1 MAFTDAR
8 MPETDQPFRS
18 VAISLRTSRRC
29 HAAPVEKSPV
39 IIAFYNEIRGETLLA
54 KASKDSRAIQA
65 EVFERQARICKAF
78 ANSTRLRMLDLLGK
92 RDWGAA
98 ELQKELGISRANLS
112 QHVAVLRG
120 VGIVRARR
128 DGKAVYFS
136 LAMPEVK
143 TACVLIR
150 NVLRAQI
157 QSGQKLS
164 V

>member
-1 MAFTDAR
+1 M
-8 MPETDQPFRS
+8 
-18 VAISLRTSRRC
+18 
-29 HAAPVEKSPV
+29 
-39 IIAFYNEIRGETLLA
+39 A

-136 LAMPEVK
+136 LTMPEVK